1 MNFRSD
7 YCGIG
12 FLTGVCLTAATTVNA
27 AGFSQNTVPWGSV
40 VYPVE
45 ARSERPVPRP
55 AVPIPPVAPIVKVT
69 EAAAGT
75 DKTSDAVAPEKSEQ
89 ASENGDSKTVLQ
101 KENALPDNPGGQY
114 FLMQVGDEVLRVDR
128 EAGTVSFCNKPNGS
142 WRCLPAPMAEEAYL
156 AEIESLNSE
165 IERLEERI
173 DDLESAAVEPPVV
186 SAPTASDEPSGEVEQ
201 APVEPDDQMVAAD
214 DKEAEE
220 KAKSSD
226 QSSRFAE
233 EEEELEE
240 ILDFTESAMR
250 RFFGLMQD
258 LRSEFEDTDKK

>member
-7 YCGIG
+7 YCAIG
-12 FLTGVCLTAATTVNA
+12 LITGVCLTAATAGHA
-27 AGFSQNTVPWGSV
+27 AGFSQNTVSWGSV

-55 AVPIPPVAPIVKVT
+55 SVPVPPVAPLVKVT
-69 EAAAGT
+69 EAANSAE
-75 DKTSDAVAPEKSEQ
+75 KTSDTVAPEAAEQSRKTRDSE
-89 ASENGDSKTVLQ
+89 TVLQ
-101 KENALPDNPGGQY
+101 KENALPDNPGGQF
-114 FLMQVGDEVLRVDR
+114 FLLQVGEEVLRVDR
-128 EAGTVSFCNKPNGS
+128 EAGTVSFCKKANGS

-156 AEIESLNSE
+156 AEIENLNTE

-173 DDLESAAVEPPVV
+173 DDLESASVEPPVV
-186 SAPTASDEPSGEVEQ
+186 SAPTTSDEPSGEAEQ
-201 APVEPDDQMVAAD
+201 SPVKPDDKTTSADESAD
-214 DKEAEE
+214 DEKTKSAE
-220 KAKSSD
+220 